1 MHSEVWILR
10 TWKGTNTGSGDEGNP
25 CQDELKWTPEC
36 FHNEEELIKKPTLG
50 GCEMA
55 QPSQRWSFL
64 PGVPSCLLTSVS
76 FVWVLLHQIPNEVF
90 GCSKRK
96 HRAQNHFA
104 GWNVIIGY
112 PCGLNMRRGQLFTF
126 PLPCTQGHQCLDKSR
141 GMAGTPRETQWTKRW
156 QSQAGTLTFGS
167 KFFFAS

>member
-1 MHSEVWILR
+1 MERYKHWLRRWGKPLPGWAEVN
-10 TWKGTNTGSGDEGNP
+10 TWVFSQWRGVN
-25 CQDELKWTPEC
+25 
-36 FHNEEELIKKPTLG
+36 KKPTLG

-104 GWNVIIGY
+104 GWNVIRGY
-112 PCGLNMRRGQLFTF
+112 PCDLNMRRDQLFTF